1 MRWFQGS
8 NQAFRETAKMRLKL
22 LLVSDKAGCSPEMI
36 LMIKDDV
43 IHAISKYMEIE
54 KDKVQI
60 QMDTE
65 GSPQKGRLPD
75 TACASCQH
83 TDSFHIEQGAILNM
97 FWIMIQT
104 F

>member
-1 MRWFQGS
+1 
-8 NQAFRETAKMRLKL
+8 
-22 LLVSDKAGCSPEMI
+22 MI

-65 GSPQKGRLPD
+65 GSPQRAAAGHCLCFMPTYRFVPYRTRGYIKYVLDYDFRHFNFG
-75 TACASCQH
+75 
-83 TDSFHIEQGAILNM
+83 
-97 FWIMIQT
+97 
-104 F
+104 